1 MFECLGNFSS
11 FGALI
16 TRSILC
22 ANIED
27 LVSLWDLIASGSIYS
42 QKKHIEESFTIVV
55 KANDYVKQFLR
66 YQQFSVW

>member
-1 MFECLGNFSS
+1 MFECLGNFSP

-27 LVSLWDLIASGSIYS
+27 LVFLWDLITSGSIYS
-42 QKKHIEESFTIVV
+42 QKKCIEERFTMVIE
-55 KANDYVKQFLR
+55 ANNYVKQFLR
-66 YQQFSVW
+66 YQ